1 LKGATIAK
9 KTFAV
14 ILVMIL
20 LIMGLAGCSGSK
32 TTIKISASPR
42 KYSPVMSSVQGIKLS
57 ITNPIE
63 DEDIMYVWKTTDGS
77 FILGAGYDNVTEY
90 TTDSVLWCCLLSDTD
105 NTAGEI
111 TKISVIAK
119 NRKTGK
125 EIAAASISI
134 RRDDKSHIRYLC
146 IVLIV
151 IYIL

>member
-1 LKGATIAK
+1 MAK
-9 KTFAV
+9 RAFAI
-14 ILVMIL
+14 ILAMIL

-63 DEDIMYVWKTTDGS
+63 DEDIVYVWKTTDGS

-90 TTDSVLWCCLLSDTD
+90 TADSVLWSCLLSDTD

-111 TKISVIAK
+111 TIISVIAN

-134 RRDDKSHIRYLC
+134 RREEIFY
-146 IVLIV
+146 IVQE
-151 IYIL
+151 

>member
-1 LKGATIAK
+1 MVK
-9 KTFAV
+9 KAFAV
-14 ILVMIL
+14 ILAMIL

-63 DEDIMYVWKTTDGS
+63 DKDIVYVWKTTDGS

-90 TTDSVLWCCLLSDTD
+90 TADSVLWSCLLSDTD
-105 NTAGEI
+105 NTVGEI

-119 NRKTGK
+119 NGKTGK
-125 EIAAASISI
+125 EIAEASISI
-134 RRDDKSHIRYLC
+134 RREELFY
-146 IVLIV
+146 IVEE
-151 IYIL
+151 

>member
-1 LKGATIAK
+1 MAK
-9 KTFAV
+9 KAFAI
-14 ILVMIL
+14 ILTMIL
-20 LIMGLAGCSGSK
+20 LCSGLADCSVSK

-42 KYSPVMSSVQGIKLS
+42 KYSLMMSSVQGIKLS

-63 DEDIMYVWKTTDGS
+63 DEDIVYVWKTTDGS

-90 TTDSVLWCCLLSDTD
+90 TADSVLWSCLLSDTD

-119 NRKTGK
+119 NGKTGK

-134 RRDDKSHIRYLC
+134 KQEDLFY
-146 IVLIV
+146 IVHK
-151 IYIL
+151 

>member
-1 LKGATIAK
+1 MAK
-9 KTFAV
+9 RAFAI
-14 ILVMIL
+14 ILAMIL

-63 DEDIMYVWKTTDGS
+63 DKDIVYVWKTTDGS

-90 TTDSVLWCCLLSDTD
+90 TADSVLWSCLLSDTD
-105 NTAGEI
+105 NTVGEI

-119 NRKTGK
+119 NGKTGK
-125 EIAAASISI
+125 EIAEASISI
-134 RRDDKSHIRYLC
+134 RREELFY
-146 IVLIV
+146 IVEE
-151 IYIL
+151 